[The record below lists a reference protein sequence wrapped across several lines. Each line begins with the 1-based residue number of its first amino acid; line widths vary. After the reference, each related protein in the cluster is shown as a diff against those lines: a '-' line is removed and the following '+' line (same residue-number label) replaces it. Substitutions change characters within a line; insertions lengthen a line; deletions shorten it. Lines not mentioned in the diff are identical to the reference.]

1 MLDAAALQRATL
13 PHLRAFGSSGAP
25 AEVSVR
31 LEVLPEVGSTND
43 RAVAMAAEGA
53 PEGSLVVAARQTG
66 GRGRLGRGW
75 ASPEGGLYLSLVL
88 RPDDAMLRRLPA
100 TLLAGVAVAEAADR
114 FLSGARADLK
124 WPNDVHVGGKK
135 LAGILGELSK
145 DARGHVLVLGVGI
158 NVATRLDQLPD
169 DVRGLATSLSH
180 LRGVRAGEEG
190 APSHA
195 DVLAAFLERFT
206 AHWLS
211 VKRGGGATI
220 LALASGRM
228 PLLGKPVRVRLPGR
242 VLEGTASGLSATGG
256 LVVEVR
262 GEDGQPRRETVLA
275 GEVEE
280 VRSA

>member
-13 PHLRAFGSSGAP
+13 PHLRAFGTPGA
-25 AEVSVR
+25 AEVR
-31 LEVLPEVGSTND
+31 LEVHEELASTND
-43 RAVAMAAEGA
+43 RAAALAAEGA

-88 RPDDAMLRRLPA
+88 RPDEAMLRRLPA

-114 FLSGARADLK
+114 FLTGLRTDLK

-145 DARGHVLVLGVGI
+145 DARGHVLVLGVGV
-158 NVATRLDQLPD
+158 NVATRLEQLPD
-169 DVRGLATSLSH
+169 DVRGLATSLAH
-180 LRGVRAGEEG
+180 LRGE
-190 APSHA
+190 APPHA
-195 DVLAAFLERFT
+195 DVLVAFLERFA
-206 AHWLS
+206 AHWGA

-242 VLEGTASGLSATGG
+242 VLEGAASGLNATGG

-280 VRSA
+280 VRGA

>member
-13 PHLRAFGSSGAP
+13 PHLRAFGTPGAG
-25 AEVSVR
+25 AEVR
-31 LEVLPEVGSTND
+31 LEVLPEVASTND
-43 RAVAMAAEGA
+43 RAAAMAAEGA
-53 PEGSLVVAARQTG
+53 PEGSLVVAGRQTG

-88 RPDDAMLRRLPA
+88 RPDEAMLRRLPA

-114 FLSGARADLK
+114 FLTGVRADLK

-158 NVATRLDQLPD
+158 NVATELSALPE
-169 DVRGLATSLSH
+169 DVRGLATSLAH
-180 LRGVRAGEEG
+180 LRGGSA
-190 APSHA
+190 APAHA
-195 DVLAAFLERFT
+195 DVLVAFLERFT

-220 LALASGRM
+220 LAMASGRM
-228 PLLGKPVRVRLPGR
+228 PLLGKPIRVRLPGR
-242 VLEGTASGLSATGG
+242 VLEGVASGLNATGG

-280 VRSA
+280 VRGA

>member
-1 MLDAAALQRATL
+1 MLDSAALQRATL
-13 PHLRAFGSSGAP
+13 PHLRSFGGD
-25 AEVSVR
+25 VR
-31 LEVLPEVGSTND
+31 LEVLPEVASTND
-43 RAVAMAAEGA
+43 RAAALAAEGA

-114 FLSGARADLK
+114 FLSGTRADLK

-145 DARGHVLVLGVGI
+145 DARGHVLVLGVGV
-158 NVATRLDQLPD
+158 NVATDLAALPD

-180 LRGVRAGEEG
+180 LRAHLGDGHVPPFE
-190 APSHA
+190 
-195 DVLAAFLERFT
+195 DVLVAFLERFT
-206 AHWLS
+206 AHWGA

-242 VLEGTASGLSATGG
+242 VLEGTASGLNATGG

-280 VRSA
+280 VRGA